1 MIGVLVKGCIELPGS
16 LSSQRLFFHSSLYLP
31 YSFSLSLTESEPGAE
46 HSLPCPSLK
55 TARLLSSLHLYT
67 LIIGHHLPDL
77 SLTSPPPTH
86 THTHPTPLASPSTL
100 PSHSPL
106 APWLTRQPQ
115 LPFLSQSHICPLQP
129 CFFPHC
135 NTSVLRPSYVNKL
148 FVLN

>member
-16 LSSQRLFFHSSLYLP
+16 LSSQRLFFHSSLYLS

-55 TARLLSSLHLYT
+55 TARLLSSLHLYS

-77 SLTSPPPTH
+77 SRTSPP
-86 THTHPTPLASPSTL
+86 HPHSKPINTPLSLSTGTLAHKAAPTAISL
-100 PSHSPL
+100 PVTH
-106 APWLTRQPQ
+106 
-115 LPFLSQSHICPLQP
+115 LSSSAM
-129 CFFPHC
+129 FFPLC